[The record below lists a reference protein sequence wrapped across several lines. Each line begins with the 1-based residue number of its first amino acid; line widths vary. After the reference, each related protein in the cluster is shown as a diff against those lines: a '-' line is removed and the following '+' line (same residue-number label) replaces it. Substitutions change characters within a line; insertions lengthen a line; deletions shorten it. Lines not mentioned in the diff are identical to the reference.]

1 MRNAFFSKE
10 LVFFLIVFLCL
21 MFTIAYSPLITW
33 CICLSLLC
41 LLTHKIS
48 RPIRIFLSLIAITCA
63 SIAFA
68 SRIYFHEPSDDF
80 IRYFGTFL
88 RIYNKDYQVLF
99 HYGSGLEIGLP
110 SLYVLFA
117 YLNPSKSPVIV
128 LFLTIFSCSAL
139 YILWYEM
146 FGNKILPA
154 SMRSACIALSLA
166 LFSYSY
172 CTQTTRQMFSCVIL
186 LFAFSHHSYMKKII
200 MLAFAMAFHLPAII
214 FFVIFETC
222 KKLPFSY
229 FIYAISAAF
238 CIFLGLHFTQ
248 ELVAAKF
255 FIRPINERL
264 ASYLLA
270 IAPLDLSLVAKEN
283 QNLIFI
289 LLLNLMFLILPTLHI
304 FNKNMLTYFK
314 FCFCIFLLTMFSIPY
329 SLLSIRMPIIINA
342 VLAGYLIFILLASFR
357 VHIIAIT
364 SFLIFYKTIAYM
376 DYKDHLWH
384 TYNWIEPD
392 AFYYIKKSGGLDAI
406 KQGR

>member
-1 MRNAFFSKE
+1 M
-10 LVFFLIVFLCL
+10 
-21 MFTIAYSPLITW
+21 AYSPLITW
-33 CICLSLLC
+33 CICLSTLC
-41 LLTHKIS
+41 LFSHKIS
-48 RPIRIFLSLIAITCA
+48 QPMRILLSLVTITCA
-63 SIAFA
+63 SIVFA

-99 HYGSGLEIGLP
+99 HYGSGLEVGLP
-110 SLYVLFA
+110 SLYVLFS
-117 YLNPSKSPVIV
+117 YLNPNKSPVVV
-128 LFLTIFSCSAL
+128 LFLTVFSCSAL
-139 YILWYEM
+139 FILWYEI

-154 SMRSACIALSLA
+154 SMKGACIALSLA

-172 CTQTTRQMFSCVIL
+172 CTQTTRQMFSCLIL
-186 LFAFSHHSYMKKII
+186 LFAFSHHSFIKKLIL
-200 MLAFAMAFHLPAII
+200 LALAMAFHLPAII

-222 KKLPFSY
+222 KRLPISY
-229 FIYAISAAF
+229 FVYAISAAF

-270 IAPLDLSLVAKEN
+270 IAPLNIMLVVKEN
-283 QNLIFI
+283 QYLIFI
-289 LLLNLMFLILPTLHI
+289 LLLNFIFLIIPGAYN
-304 FNKNMLTYFK
+304 FNKHMLIYFK
-314 FCFCIFLLTMFSIPY
+314 FSLCIFLLTIFSIPY

-342 VLAGYLIFILLASFR
+342 VLAGYLIFILLSKFR
-357 VHIIAIT
+357 IHLIAIT
-364 SFLIFYKTIAYM
+364 CFFVFYKTIAYM

-392 AFYYIKKSGGLDAI
+392 AFYYLKKSGGFDAI
-406 KQGR
+406 K